1 MRQRCI
7 RTFLILPSMARPLR
21 THTVGRARTPRRL
34 ETRPRRERCLVDAEG
49 LRAVRERVVL
59 NEYSRSP
66 LQRGNRFQRAQG
78 SVEPAVSLL
87 ETASLWLLMLL
98 SATLPLFLGGVSE
111 LGDLWLNTLGW
122 SAAVIWIGGWLHR
135 GRFPAVSRWVGLPV
149 ALALGLGLLASFNAE
164 CTFEGPFGG
173 FTAKRFIPWLPS
185 TVDASTSLAALKHWA
200 LLGALFWMSCD
211 FCSRRTQL
219 QLYRNALAVAGFLQ
233 IAFALGQRL
242 ADARSVLGSGWGEHL
257 PFFGTFLYP
266 GSAGAYLNLL
276 IPIFSIYAFDKTQRS
291 LVGIAGLAGL
301 AVAIF
306 WNTSRLS
313 SLVAICSGSLLALLL
328 GWIAWGHADKALL
341 RASLARRLERLR
353 PALVSVLL
361 VGGLALLVFPV
372 PPLFEKWK
380 LLPEQWG
387 RAYPRFEAMR
397 ACLEVTRDAGSF
409 GFGPGTFAAVF
420 PQYAQK
426 MAESARGVWRHAHCD
441 YLEWLIEW
449 GWVGCLLWSFLPLGA
464 LIRVGMQMV
473 RGDSMDRR
481 TEAACAFTALV
492 TLSLHALADFPVF
505 NPAVQML
512 AVFWLGTA
520 WSAGDSRHGCGTPSR
535 RQQSVNPSVL
545 APGRR

>member
-1 MRQRCI
+1 MSNTGVAL
-7 RTFLILPSMARPLR
+7 TFLILKFMARPLR
-21 THTVGRARTPRRL
+21 TYTVGRARTPRRV

-49 LRAVRERVVL
+49 LRATRERLAV
-59 NEYSRSP
+59 NEYSRSARR
-66 LQRGNRFQRAQG
+66 RGEHQQGGRGRA
-78 SVEPAVSLL
+78 EPVVSLM

-111 LGDLWLNTLGW
+111 VGDLWLNTLGW
-122 SAAVIWIGGWLHR
+122 SAVVLWVGGLFRR
-135 GRFPAVSRWVGLPV
+135 GRFPAVSRWASVPV
-149 ALALGLGLLASFNAE
+149 VLVLALGLLATVNAE

-173 FTAKRFIPWLPS
+173 FTAREFVHWLPS
-185 TVDASTSLAALKHWA
+185 TVDASGSLAAVKHWA
-200 LLGALFWMSCD
+200 LLGGLFWMSCD
-211 FCSRRTQL
+211 FCSQRTQH
-219 QLYRNALAVAGFLQ
+219 QLYRNGLAVAGFLQ

-266 GSAGAYLNLL
+266 GSAGAFLNLL
-276 IPIFSIYAFDKTQRS
+276 IPLFCLHAFDKTQRS
-291 LVGIAGLAGL
+291 PLGIAGLAGL

-313 SLVAICSGSLLALLL
+313 SLVAICSGLLLALLL
-328 GWIAWGHADKALL
+328 GWIAWAHADKVLL
-341 RASLARRLERLR
+341 RASLARRLGRLR

-387 RAYPRFEAMR
+387 RTYPRFEAMR
-397 ACLEVTRDAGSF
+397 ACLEVIRDAGAF
-409 GFGPGTFAAVF
+409 GFGPGTFTAVF

-449 GWVGCLLWSFLPLGA
+449 GWVGGLLWSFLPLGA
-464 LIRVGMQMV
+464 LVRVGMLVVGGEAMQ
-473 RGDSMDRR
+473 RR
-481 TEAACAFTALV
+481 MEAACTLVALV
-492 TLSLHALADFPVF
+492 TLGLHALADFPLF

-520 WSAGDSRHGCGTPSR
+520 WSAGELHRGCGLPISR
-535 RQQSVNPSVL
+535 Q
-545 APGRR
+545 